1 MLSEISGNLLLIR
14 VYDGREGFVIQEVE
28 FLRVNYLHITLQ
40 TSKERYSKESR
51 SVYEGIDGT
60 KGTERIV
67 ETVNIYGV
75 SNHKNNEEDL
85 QDEEDDEIRDFLH
98 NSKNFSELF
107 KDAQLSDTFTY
118 QPLAILII
126 SAFCIIIGYFSYS
139 FMQI

>member
-67 ETVNIYGV
+67 ET
-75 SNHKNNEEDL
+75 
-85 QDEEDDEIRDFLH
+85 DEEDDEIRDFLH
-98 NSKNFSELF
+98 NSKNFSALF
-107 KDAQLSDTFTY
+107 KDAQLSDTFSY

-126 SAFCIIIGYFSYS
+126 SAFCIIIALKRLKNEMPRQRETEDIFVEEKRTYD
-139 FMQI
+139 